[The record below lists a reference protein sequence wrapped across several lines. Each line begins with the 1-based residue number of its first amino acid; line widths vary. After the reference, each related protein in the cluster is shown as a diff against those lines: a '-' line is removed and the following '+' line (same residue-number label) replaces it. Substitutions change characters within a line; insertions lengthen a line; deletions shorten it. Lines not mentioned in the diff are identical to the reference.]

1 MKKDCIQSFWFFFE
15 KRTAGQKSNGY
26 FTFGKICNE
35 VYRPN
40 EERSFFMAFSTS
52 KKDTSIRSSPHA
64 SGKSRMERPL
74 LRTASRMAF
83 ITFCRVGS
91 SLKKRQCLTAIVRVS
106 SSIKK
111 RMMKGYVSRI
121 QRKSSSLHVF
131 QRCRHVY
138 PSSRCSWM
146 QPYKPITF
154 SSQKP
159 FLYGKSPVC
168 ETYNI

>member
-52 KKDTSIRSSPHA
+52 KKDTSIRSSPMLPE
-64 SGKSRMERPL
+64 SQMERPL

-83 ITFCRVGS
+83 ITFCRVS
-91 SLKKRQCLTAIVRVS
+91 FSLKKRQCRAAIVRGIIIYKETDGDS
-106 SSIKK
+106 
-111 RMMKGYVSRI
+111 
-121 QRKSSSLHVF
+121 
-131 QRCRHVY
+131 HVY
-138 PSSRCSWM
+138 LR
-146 QPYKPITF
+146 
-154 SSQKP
+154 P
-159 FLYGKSPVC
+159 FLQLLFLVSVVANR
-168 ETYNI
+168 ET

>member
-91 SLKKRQCLTAIVRVS
+91 SLKKRQCLTAIVRVNRQYDCTDGFCCFYLHYMS
-106 SSIKK
+106 D
-111 RMMKGYVSRI
+111 SRI
-121 QRKSSSLHVF
+121 FISRCAYSERLLSSLSHLAPLVRSF
-131 QRCRHVY
+131 YIGCA
-138 PSSRCSWM
+138 
-146 QPYKPITF
+146 
-154 SSQKP
+154 
-159 FLYGKSPVC
+159 PVPLS
-168 ETYNI
+168 T